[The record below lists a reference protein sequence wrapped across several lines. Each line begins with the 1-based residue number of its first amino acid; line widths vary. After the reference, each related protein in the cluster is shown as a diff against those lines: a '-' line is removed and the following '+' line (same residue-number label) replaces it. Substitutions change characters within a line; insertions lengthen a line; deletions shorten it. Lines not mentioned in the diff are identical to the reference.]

1 MRSPAR
7 HHYQLNQRLDALVS
21 QLDAY
26 YPATENGEYLALAHA
41 QAQNSYRATNRA
53 LAGLETL
60 IANLRH

>member
-26 YPATENGEYLALAHA
+26 YPATEKDEYLALAHA
-41 QAQNSYRATNRA
+41 QAQHSYHATNRA
-53 LAGLETL
+53 LTGLENL
-60 IANLRH
+60 IASLRH